1 MAWRPPDNTAEID
14 RLTKLMAHY
23 EGANLDHIQTIQT
36 LNQTHEANAK
46 RILELEKLKVQQNKT
61 VKSLEGRMKF
71 DKIAADGIKKK
82 YDLLQVEVRDI
93 KFANEQLNAERTE
106 HVAKIEQL
114 TTDLNQNRSDKLK
127 FMHENAKLLKQNAEL
142 MKNESN
148 AEMDAVVAR
157 TDLLSKLEALEN
169 VMKTNET
176 FKRTVD
182 TQSAEVLMSSHRI
195 YDLQQQL
202 LSTREH
208 VVQLE
213 AMSAE
218 YNHTID
224 VLQHEISRLRK
235 ELMDA
240 SIGVSGQSAAV
251 LTRSGA
257 SNRSN
262 PIATNIIKTSYSFDG
277 DNTAYALSRR
287 PRTELGVS
295 RGRNKTNSDSPH
307 EHNSLGGRS
316 SRLLSGSHSSLSL
329 TEGSSH
335 TVHSLGA
342 GTVLPSLSEPPHMR
356 STTTAGSKH
365 STSHSVSG
373 GQPSY
378 TYKDLTSHLHT
389 DHPTQKTPV
398 IVDGGK
404 ISLGHGVQPTV
415 RDHILQS
422 YEGVVKSPKRVAR
435 AAEAD
440 ALLHAPHTP
449 SLLARTVDP
458 VIAAQAERLLH
469 TLQSVQA
476 SPASLIDTNSNGGLL
491 STTRSDR
498 EAFSACRPSG
508 TPFRPMT
515 HAPAPGNKRSPPRM
529 HNDSHEATRA
539 SVALMQDAYSTS
551 SSPGKS
557 SLRKRDSSVEG
568 AVSSGAGSQLHAR
581 SLSPLTF
588 GTTSG
593 AHTVDSNSVDGIGGL
608 TLAEGSAD
616 HLHVTFG
623 RSNSEHST
631 QPRPNNGTRG
641 KKDDTAGK
649 KSLFVGSGLGLKHN
663 AQLDAE
669 LRNLNKGSTHQI
681 LKKILGDRFD

>member
-251 LTRSGA
+251 LSRSGA

-277 DNTAYALSRR
+277 DSTAYALSRR

-295 RGRNKTNSDSPH
+295 RGRNKTNSDGLH

-316 SRLLSGSHSSLSL
+316 SRLLSASHSSLSL

-335 TVHSLGA
+335 TVHSLGHSGV
-342 GTVLPSLSEPPHMR
+342 GTVLPSLSESPRIR

-365 STSHSVSG
+365 STSHTVSAG
-373 GQPSY
+373 PPPY

-404 ISLGHGVQPTV
+404 ISVGHGVQPTV

-449 SLLARTVDP
+449 SLLAHTVDP

-469 TLQSVQA
+469 TLQSVQSA
-476 SPASLIDTNSNGGLL
+476 PASLIDTTSNGLL

-498 EAFSACRPSG
+498 DAFSACRPSG

-515 HAPAPGNKRSPPRM
+515 HAPAPGNKKSPPRT
-529 HNDSHEATRA
+529 HTDGHEATRA

-557 SLRKRDSSVEG
+557 AVRKRDSSVGE
-568 AVSSGAGSQLHAR
+568 AGSQLRAR

-588 GTTSG
+588 GTASG
-593 AHTVDSNSVDGIGGL
+593 AHTAHSNSVDGDGGL
-608 TLAEGSAD
+608 TLPEGSVD

-623 RSNSEHST
+623 RSSSEHST
-631 QPRPNNGTRG
+631 QPRPNKGTKE
-641 KKDDTAGK
+641 KKGDTAGK

-663 AQLDAE
+663 AKLDAE

>member
-202 LSTREH
+202 LSTRDH

-251 LTRSGA
+251 LSRSGA

-277 DNTAYALSRR
+277 DSTAYALSRR

-307 EHNSLGGRS
+307 EHNSLGGRN

-329 TEGSSH
+329 TEGSAH
-335 TVHSLGA
+335 TAHSLGHSGA
-342 GTVLPSLSEPPHMR
+342 GTVLPSLAESPHMR
-356 STTTAGSKH
+356 SDTTAGSKH
-365 STSHSVSG
+365 STSHTVSAG
-373 GQPSY
+373 PPSY
-378 TYKDLTSHLHT
+378 IYKDLTSHLHT

-404 ISLGHGVQPTV
+404 ISVGHGVQPTV

-469 TLQSVQA
+469 TLQSVRSA
-476 SPASLIDTNSNGGLL
+476 PASLIDTNSNGGLV

-498 EAFSACRPSG
+498 DAFSACRPSG

-515 HAPAPGNKRSPPRM
+515 HASAPGNKKSPPRM
-529 HNDSHEATRA
+529 HGDSHEATRA
-539 SVALMQDAYSTS
+539 SVALMHDAYSNS

-557 SLRKRDSSVEG
+557 ALRKRDSSIGE
-568 AVSSGAGSQLHAR
+568 AGSQLRAR

-588 GTTSG
+588 GTASG
-593 AHTVDSNSVDGIGGL
+593 AHTADSNSVDGEEGL
-608 TLAEGSAD
+608 TLPEGSAD

-631 QPRPNNGTRG
+631 QPRPNKGTRA
-641 KKDDTAGK
+641 KKGDTAGK